1 MTWDV
6 EVTDQFVSW
15 YEALDGSA
23 TSKVDAA
30 IDRLAEQGP
39 DLGRPWVDRIAGSSV
54 QNLKELR
61 VKSTSR
67 QFRSLFVFDPRRTA
81 IILLGGDKT
90 GDWTGWYREAIPE
103 AERLYTEHLDELTKE
118 GKL

>member
-1 MTWDV
+1 MLLST
-6 EVTDQFVSW
+6 VSPNKDLISADLGW
-15 YEALDGSA
+15 TAL
-23 TSKVDAA
+23 
-30 IDRLAEQGP
+30 QGP
-39 DLGRPWVDRIAGSSV
+39 RSRTEGQVHQPAVPLPVRVRPS
-54 QNLKELR
+54 
-61 VKSTSR
+61 
-67 QFRSLFVFDPRRTA
+67 FTA

>member
-1 MTWDV
+1 MPARRARSMLLST
-6 EVTDQFVSW
+6 VSPNK
-15 YEALDGSA
+15 D
-23 TSKVDAA
+23 
-30 IDRLAEQGP
+30 P

-54 QNLKELR
+54 HNLKELR
-61 VKSTSR
+61 VRSTSR
-67 QFRSLFVFDPRRTA
+67 QFRCLFVFDPRRTA

-90 GDWTGWYREAIPE
+90 GEWTGWYREAIPE